1 MMTTEEWEWL
11 HLLRQLCRD
20 GCTFSEAAH
29 IAEERYPTPVVSGT
43 AVSDTGGRHQWYPT
57 PVADTGKD
65 YRRVARLRPEAH
77 VNQPARKALAK

>member
-29 IAEERYPTPVVSGT
+29 IAEERYPTPVAG
-43 AVSDTGGRHQWYPT
+43 
-57 PVADTGKD
+57 TGKD
-65 YRRVARLRPEAH
+65 YRRVAGLRPEAH
-77 VNQPARKALAK
+77 VSQPARKATLNEAMPSFR

>member
-29 IAEERYPTPVVSGT
+29 IAEQRYPTPVAGADNDHRRVSG
-43 AVSDTGGRHQWYPT
+43 
-57 PVADTGKD
+57 
-65 YRRVARLRPEAH
+65 LRPEVH
-77 VNQPARKALAK
+77 V

>member
-29 IAEERYPTPVVSGT
+29 IAEQRYPTPVAG
-43 AVSDTGGRHQWYPT
+43 
-57 PVADTGKD
+57 ADND
-65 YRRVARLRPEAH
+65 HRRVCGLRPEVH
-77 VNQPARKALAK
+77 VSQSARKSLLNEAAPSFR

>member
-29 IAEERYPTPVVSGT
+29 IAEERYPTPVAG
-43 AVSDTGGRHQWYPT
+43 AGNEH
-57 PVADTGKD
+57 
-65 YRRVARLRPEAH
+65 RRVAGPRPDAQ
-77 VNQPARKALAK
+77 VSQSARKSPLNEATVIPVTASREKT

>member
-29 IAEERYPTPVVSGT
+29 IAEERYPTPVAG
-43 AVSDTGGRHQWYPT
+43 
-57 PVADTGKD
+57 TGKD
-65 YRRVARLRPEAH
+65 NRRVAGLRPQAR
-77 VNQPARKALAK
+77 VSRPARKSPLNEAAPSFL

>member
-29 IAEERYPTPVVSGT
+29 IAEERYPTPVVG
-43 AVSDTGGRHQWYPT
+43 AGDDHC
-57 PVADTGKD
+57 
-65 YRRVARLRPEAH
+65 RVAGLRPE
-77 VNQPARKALAK
+77 VQVSQSARKSLLNEAAPSFR